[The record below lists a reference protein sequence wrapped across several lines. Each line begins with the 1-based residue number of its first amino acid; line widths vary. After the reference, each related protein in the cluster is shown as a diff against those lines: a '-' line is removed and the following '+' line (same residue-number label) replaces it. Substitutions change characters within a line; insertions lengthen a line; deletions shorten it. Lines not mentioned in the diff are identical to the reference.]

1 MDRSLVTVVVGSQVV
16 PAVRVVV
23 RGGVPLDEGVVG
35 AEGKKRIDVLPHL
48 KSEEK
53 KLGMEIYIKKF
64 YKNFTNQKFELHI

>member
-1 MDRSLVTVVVGSQVV
+1 MTVVVGSQVV

-53 KLGMEIYIKKF
+53 NIEFIVL
-64 YKNFTNQKFELHI
+64 

>member
-53 KLGMEIYIKKF
+53 NIEFIVL
-64 YKNFTNQKFELHI
+64 

>member
-1 MDRSLVTVVVGSQVV
+1 MTVVVGSQVV

-35 AEGKKRIDVLPHL
+35 AEGQKRVDVLPHL

-53 KLGMEIYIKKF
+53 NIEFIVL
-64 YKNFTNQKFELHI
+64 